1 MGVVL
6 PPVTGL
12 YNPKAFIV
20 HAASHCR
27 TFVHCRC
34 LSTAAS
40 LRSLGSIS
48 IPVWLTT
55 LSGQLPIIALVSRYL
70 TNKLI
75 GLGAILKRHHETGAP
90 LIFHTCERKMLC
102 GIYVFRTCS
111 PLKGRFPKR
120 YSPVRHSTRDSEDS
134 RSRSTC
140 MPNPR
145 RQRSF

>member
-1 MGVVL
+1 ML
-6 PPVTGL
+6 SPPWTGL

-27 TFVHCRC
+27 ACAHCRC

-75 GLGAILKRHHETGAP
+75 GLGAILERHLESEGTFDHMDMRP
-90 LIFHTCERKMLC
+90 RDHMRNLRLSDM
-102 GIYVFRTCS
+102 
-111 PLKGRFPKR
+111 FP
-120 YSPVRHSTRDSEDS
+120 TRG
-134 RSRSTC
+134 
-140 MPNPR
+140 
-145 RQRSF
+145 

>member
-1 MGVVL
+1 M
-6 PPVTGL
+6 TGL
-12 YNPKAFIV
+12 YDPKAFIV
-20 HAASHCR
+20 HAASHR
-27 TFVHCRC
+27 RAFAHCGC

-40 LRSLGSIS
+40 LRSLGRIS
-48 IPVWLTT
+48 VPVWLAT

-75 GLGAILKRHHETGAP
+75 GLGAILEGHLESEGAFNLP
-90 LIFHTCERKMLC
+90 HMRAEDVMRDLRLSDMF
-102 GIYVFRTCS
+102 
-111 PLKGRFPKR
+111 PLKGRFPKC

>member
-12 YNPKAFIV
+12 YDPRAFIV

-27 TFVHCRC
+27 AFAHCRC

-48 IPVWLTT
+48 IPVWLAT
-55 LSGQLPIIALVSRYL
+55 LSGQLPIIALGSRYP

-75 GLGAILKRHHETGAP
+75 GLGAILKRHHETEGAFDLSHMRARDVMRDLRLSGMYP
-90 LIFHTCERKMLC
+90 TQGQVPQALLTS
-102 GIYVFRTCS
+102 S
-111 PLKGRFPKR
+111 PL
-120 YSPVRHSTRDSEDS
+120 Y
-134 RSRSTC
+134 
-140 MPNPR
+140 
-145 RQRSF
+145 

>member
-1 MGVVL
+1 M
-6 PPVTGL
+6 TGL

-20 HAASHCR
+20 HAASHR
-27 TFVHCRC
+27 RAFAHCGC

-40 LRSLGSIS
+40 LRSLGRIS
-48 IPVWLTT
+48 VPVWLTT

-75 GLGAILKRHHETGAP
+75 GLGAILKRHLESEGT
-90 LIFHTCERKMLC
+90 LIFYTCERKMSC

>member
-1 MGVVL
+1 MIL

-20 HAASHCR
+20 HAASHPQA
-27 TFVHCRC
+27 FAHWGC

-75 GLGAILKRHHETGAP
+75 GLGAILRRYLETEGTFD
-90 LIFHTCERKMLC
+90 LLSMKTGDVMRNLRLSD
-102 GIYVFRTCS
+102 VFPTQGQIPQALLTSS
-111 PLKGRFPKR
+111 PL
-120 YSPVRHSTRDSEDS
+120 Y
-134 RSRSTC
+134 
-140 MPNPR
+140 
-145 RQRSF
+145 

>member
-1 MGVVL
+1 M
-6 PPVTGL
+6 TGL
-12 YNPKAFIV
+12 HDPKAFIV

-27 TFVHCRC
+27 AFAHCRC

-75 GLGAILKRHHETGAP
+75 GLGAILKRHLESEGTFDLLHMRAEDVMRD
-90 LIFHTCERKMLC
+90 LRLSDM
-102 GIYVFRTCS
+102 
-111 PLKGRFPKR
+111 FP
-120 YSPVRHSTRDSEDS
+120 T
-134 RSRSTC
+134 
-140 MPNPR
+140 
-145 RQRSF
+145 QG

>member
-1 MGVVL
+1 MSVVL

-20 HAASHCR
+20 HAASHR
-27 TFVHCRC
+27 RAFAHCGC

-55 LSGQLPIIALVSRYL
+55 LSGQLPIIALVSHYL

-75 GLGAILKRHHETGAP
+75 GLGTILKRHHKTKGTFDLPHIRAEDVMRD
-90 LIFHTCERKMLC
+90 LHLSDIFPTQ
-102 GIYVFRTCS
+102 G
-111 PLKGRFPKR
+111 
-120 YSPVRHSTRDSEDS
+120 
-134 RSRSTC
+134 
-140 MPNPR
+140 
-145 RQRSF
+145 

>member
-1 MGVVL
+1 MGIVL

-20 HAASHCR
+20 HAASHRR
-27 TFVHCRC
+27 TFVHCGC

-75 GLGAILKRHHETGAP
+75 GLVVILERHLESEGTFDLPHMRAEDVMRDLRLSDMFPTQGQIP
-90 LIFHTCERKMLC
+90 QVLLTS
-102 GIYVFRTCS
+102 S
-111 PLKGRFPKR
+111 PL
-120 YSPVRHSTRDSEDS
+120 Y
-134 RSRSTC
+134 
-140 MPNPR
+140 
-145 RQRSF
+145 